1 MDLSLGYLVFGVRD
15 LPAWR
20 AFCNDM
26 LGLPAPCENPD
37 GSVGW
42 TVDGAAQRLVGATD
56 PRDDIA
62 ALGLDCGTP
71 AGVAAAVARL
81 RAAGVAVAAADPA
94 LRTARRVQ
102 ELWLAEDPA
111 GNAVELFHG
120 LERASEPFRSE
131 AFPAGF
137 CTGDA
142 GLGHAVLVS
151 SDMGAMERFYVDVLG
166 FGVTERLAT
175 QVGPISVR
183 GTFLHCNR
191 RHHSLAL
198 FDLPSTR
205 RLHHFMLQANAHM
218 DVGRAF
224 ERAAALRVP
233 LSLSLGQHPAP
244 DGTFSFYGMTPSGFD
259 FEIGA
264 GSGEIEP
271 AHWQEMHTKTT
282 SSWGHRPQW
291 RLKWRMA
298 SALVAR
304 SLGGKPAR
312 SRRSAGSRPGR

>member
-1 MDLSLGYLVFGVRD
+1 MDLQLGYLVFGVRD

-20 AFCNDM
+20 AFCDRM
-26 LGLPAPCENPD
+26 LGLPAARENPD
-37 GSVGW
+37 GSIGW
-42 TVDGAAQRLVGATD
+42 TVDEAAQRLIAVRD
-56 PRDDIA
+56 PADDLA
-62 ALGLDCGTP
+62 ALGIDCGSA
-71 AGVAAAVARL
+71 AGLAAAVARL
-81 RAAGVAVAAADPA
+81 QESGIAVAPGDAMLRAARCV
-94 LRTARRVQ
+94 T
-102 ELWLAEDPA
+102 ELWRAEDPA

-120 LERASEPFRSE
+120 LQRTGVAFRSE
-131 AFPAGF
+131 AFPGGF
-137 CTGDA
+137 RTGEA

-151 SDMGAMERFYVDVLG
+151 PDLEAMEHFYVEVLG

-175 QVGPISVR
+175 KAGPITVR
-183 GTFLHCNR
+183 GVFLHCNR

-198 FDLPSTR
+198 FDLPATR

-224 ERAAALRVP
+224 ERAEALRVP
-233 LSLSLGQHPAP
+233 LSLDLGQHPAP
-244 DGTFSFYGMTPSGFD
+244 DGTFSFYGMTPAGFD

-271 AHWQEMHTKTT
+271 AQWKVMRTQAT

-298 SALVAR
+298 RALVAR
-304 SLGGKPAR
+304 RFAGKPAR
-312 SRRSAGSRPGR
+312 SRPSAGSRPGR